1 MRKDATLEV
10 FQGRLSLHIHTFS
23 DSCDNVV
30 CAWRDLLPLV
40 DQQVGSRLQSK
51 TILLHRESG
60 CLRGLPQETVGDRV
74 RGGAWSLPLST
85 QGKDNRGVEMTV
97 VVLLHRT
104 NLPCRVKTRPWCI
117 RVDRLPKPL
126 EEL

>member
-30 CAWRDLLPLV
+30 CAWRDLLPLF

-60 CLRGLPQETVGDRV
+60 CLRGLPAFAAFLPSRPSSGDSWGPSERRSMV
-74 RGGAWSLPLST
+74 PSIVNSG
-85 QGKDNRGVEMTV
+85 
-97 VVLLHRT
+97 
-104 NLPCRVKTRPWCI
+104 
-117 RVDRLPKPL
+117 
-126 EEL
+126 

>member
-60 CLRGLPQETVGDRV
+60 CLRGLPAFAAFLRRQLGTE
-74 RGGAWSLPLST
+74 
-85 QGKDNRGVEMTV
+85 
-97 VVLLHRT
+97 
-104 NLPCRVKTRPWCI
+104 
-117 RVDRLPKPL
+117 
-126 EEL
+126 